1 MNKTHSEYPHKE
13 SCLFCFPIKHSTH
26 TAQFI
31 NMEKYFMVTK
41 NFRDI
46 TMLIEVITG
55 SQNLMMGLYA

>member
-1 MNKTHSEYPHKE
+1 
-13 SCLFCFPIKHSTH
+13 
-26 TAQFI
+26 
-31 NMEKYFMVTK
+31 MEKYFMVTK